1 MIQTKN
7 VFDVSEA
14 TFQQDVIE
22 RSRETTVVVDFWA
35 PWCGPCRMLGPVLER
50 LANEPASPF
59 VLAKINVDQ
68 NPAISQQFQ
77 VRSIPAVK
85 AFRDGRL
92 VGGFVGAQPEP
103 QVRAF
108 IRQVAP
114 TAADTVQQNGQ
125 QLLAQGKWA
134 AAEAA
139 FRSAWQQGSDPAARL
154 GLAQA
159 LLRQGKGCDAETL
172 LRDFPPSPEYA
183 DAERLQ
189 PLARYLCAAAR
200 GKLNGADDLGR
211 LYKQAAEQLTR
222 SDYSAALYNLLA
234 VVRQDKQYRQGEP
247 KFVMLALFAL
257 LGEQD
262 PMAQAYRQQ
271 LASALF

>member
-7 VFDVSEA
+7 VFDVSET

-22 RSRETTVVVDFWA
+22 RSRETTVIVDFWA
-35 PWCGPCRMLGPVLER
+35 PWCGPCRMIGPVLER
-50 LANEPASPF
+50 LANEPASNF

-68 NPAISQQFQ
+68 NPSISQQFQ

-103 QVRAF
+103 QVRTF

-114 TAADTVQQNGQ
+114 TAADSVQQNGQ

-139 FRSAWQQGSDPAARL
+139 FRSALQQGSDPAARL

-159 LLRQGKGCDAETL
+159 LLRQGKGCDAESL
-172 LRDFPPSPEYA
+172 LRDFPASPEYR

-189 PLARYLCAAAR
+189 PLARYLCAAAQ
-200 GKLNGADDLGR
+200 GQLNGADDLGR
-211 LYKQAAEQLTR
+211 LYQQAAGQLSR